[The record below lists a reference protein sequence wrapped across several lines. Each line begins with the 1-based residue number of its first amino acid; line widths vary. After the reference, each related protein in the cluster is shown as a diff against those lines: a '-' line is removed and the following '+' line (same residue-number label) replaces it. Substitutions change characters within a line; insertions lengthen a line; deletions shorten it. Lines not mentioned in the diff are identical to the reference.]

1 MKKKIRITT
10 KQFNALSFAYRVG
23 GFALI
28 VGLLLGYSFLI
39 GKPIEFALI
48 FLPYFATKGF
58 YSRQW
63 HASSLKQCFILSLII
78 FAFLTTIALPK
89 EYSISVAFVLGLLAA
104 YGSYKAGDI
113 QAKLK
118 DYAYIEPIYNELT
131 TDTAFN
137 TDTCTEAELIDR
149 CRALRFSDT
158 NTELAIEFFIRKTP
172 HRVIADRLSID
183 EKSVTTRKKRMKAKL
198 NA

>member
-28 VGLLLGYSFLI
+28 IGLLLGYSLLI

-63 HASSLKQCFILSLII
+63 HASSLKQCFVLSLVI

-113 QAKLK
+113 QARLDSVAVDK
-118 DYAYIEPIYNELT
+118 P
-131 TDTAFN
+131 FN
-137 TDTCTEAELIDR
+137 TDTCTETELIDR

-172 HRVIADRLSID
+172 HRVLADRLSID
-183 EKSVTTRKKRMKAKL
+183 EKSVTTRKKRMKVKL
-198 NA
+198 NG